1 MPNYNNSH
9 SSIVWLGVST
19 IIRICIN
26 FTDNGTEEFVRGSLR
41 IPAVNLDQSLYV
53 SDKLKTGRVMVKDED
68 VCVHCGL
75 CAERCPTGAWDIQ
88 KFSYTEAQTLNSKDK
103 KKYKEVA

>member
-1 MPNYNNSH
+1 MLVLISALP
-9 SSIVWLGVST
+9 IVLTSLIT
-19 IIRICIN
+19 A
-26 FTDNGTEEFVRGSLR
+26 EEFVRGSLR

-103 KKYKEVA
+103 KNIRKLHNGKTSNF